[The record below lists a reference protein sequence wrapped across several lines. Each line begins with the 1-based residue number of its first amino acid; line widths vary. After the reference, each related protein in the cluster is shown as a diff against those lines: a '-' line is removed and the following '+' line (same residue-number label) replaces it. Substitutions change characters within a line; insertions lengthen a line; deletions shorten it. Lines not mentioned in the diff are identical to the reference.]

1 MAREVPT
8 HYFYFQLFDEKLE
21 IKKMESLWMEMASFQ
36 HEQTKNDINPCG
48 SHAIILQ
55 RYAIMN
61 FETVDC

>member
-1 MAREVPT
+1 
-8 HYFYFQLFDEKLE
+8 
-21 IKKMESLWMEMASFQ
+21 MESLWMEMAPFQ